1 MRPIGICIVLGVVAL
16 EVGEGLVA
24 RVLLGS
30 SYASCS
36 LVVVVLGFVVVVV
49 WGVMVLVEND
59 YVNHFV
65 LS

>member
-1 MRPIGICIVLGVVAL
+1 M
-16 EVGEGLVA
+16 VA